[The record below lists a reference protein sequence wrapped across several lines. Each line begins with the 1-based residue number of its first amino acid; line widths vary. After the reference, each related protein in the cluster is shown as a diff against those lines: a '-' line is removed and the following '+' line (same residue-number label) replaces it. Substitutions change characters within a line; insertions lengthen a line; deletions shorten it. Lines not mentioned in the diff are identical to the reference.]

1 MKMKISMTLSENR
14 YAVRLQARRVGTLHQ
29 RGDYTWFRFEEDYLN
44 DPHRAILGLTFEDD
58 PRGRQASALRLPA
71 WFSNLLPE
79 GPLRAWIAED
89 RGVSADRE
97 MELLAQVGHDLPG
110 AVTVIA
116 DDGDDS
122 DEIPQPPEAPQIS
135 APAGSDRL
143 DWKFSL
149 AGVGLKF
156 SMVKHGERLSLPA
169 SGLGGDWIVKLPDQ
183 LYDDVPLN
191 EFAMM
196 TLARMSGIEVPDIQL
211 VHRDHLMG
219 LPEDIWPR
227 GEQYAYAVRRFD
239 RPAPG
244 ALVHIEDFAQVRNV
258 LPHGQG
264 KYQGNFETV
273 AALAYRGQDVASLRE
288 VVRRLTFNILISNGD
303 AHLKNWSLIYLD
315 PRNPRL
321 SPVYDLVS
329 TAVYAGPG
337 HQEDLGLKL
346 GGSRRFDRVSLATF
360 ERLEQRV
367 VGETVGLVD
376 EVGETIDRV
385 RAALPA
391 ASELLAPNPA
401 VLSAVHESVEI
412 RSKSL
417 SRR

>member
-1 MKMKISMTLSENR
+1 MTLSENR
-14 YAVRLQARRVGTLHQ
+14 YAVRLSGRRVGTLHQ
-29 RGDYTWFRFEEDYLN
+29 RGDYTWFRFEEDYLD
-44 DPHRAILGLTFEDD
+44 DPRRAILGLTFEDD
-58 PRGRQASALRLPA
+58 PRARQASALRLPA

-116 DDGDDS
+116 DH
-122 DEIPQPPEAPQIS
+122 DESSAQVPQPPEGSEAS
-135 APAGSDRL
+135 AHTESDRL
-143 DWKFSL
+143 AWKFSL

-156 SMVKHGERLSLPA
+156 SMVKHGDRLSLPA

-191 EFAMM
+191 EFVMM
-196 TLARMSGIEVPDIQL
+196 TLAKMSGLEVPEIQL
-211 VHRDHLMG
+211 VHRDDLAG
-219 LPEDIWPR
+219 LPDGIWPR
-227 GEQYAYAVRRFD
+227 SEHHAYAVRRFD
-239 RPAPG
+239 RPTPG
-244 ALVHIEDFAQVRNV
+244 VLVHIEDFAQVRNV

-273 AALAYRGQDVASLRE
+273 AALAYRGHDVASLRE
-288 VVRRLTFNILISNGD
+288 VVRRLAFNILISNGD
-303 AHLKNWSLIYLD
+303 AHLKNWSLIYVD
-315 PRNPRL
+315 PRNPQL

-329 TAVYAGPG
+329 TAVYAAAG

-346 GGSRRFDRVSLATF
+346 GGSRRFERVSLATF

-367 VGETVGLVD
+367 VGEVVGLVD
-376 EVGETIDRV
+376 EVEATVERV
-385 RAALPA
+385 RENLPA
-391 ASELLAPNPA
+391 VSDLLAPNPV
-401 VLSAVHESVEI
+401 VLSAVHESVEV
-412 RSKSL
+412 RSKTL
-417 SRR
+417 LRR